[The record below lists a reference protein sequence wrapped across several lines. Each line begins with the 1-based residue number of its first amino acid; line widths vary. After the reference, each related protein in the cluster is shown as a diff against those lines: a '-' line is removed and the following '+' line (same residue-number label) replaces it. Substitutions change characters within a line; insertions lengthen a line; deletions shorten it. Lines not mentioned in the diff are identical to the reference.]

1 MASVAK
7 SRQVKRA
14 TILRWL
20 VLAVLV
26 HAEILGLV
34 GLMLYFWAP
43 RQAEIEAKRREAA
56 ARSEPISVS
65 TVDDS
70 TARRIIADLERQ
82 EEKAKQ
88 EQVKKEE
95 ESAKAPGQVVD
106 LARPRDERRPDDA
119 RFVAEYDSWVE
130 KETKKYGKFDPNSQ
144 QRRNGETEPNKRN
157 SPALTPEPSEAPPSP
172 GPLAM
177 RMPAEERRNPLTRAQ
192 PGSRAAESDQAGSDE
207 PMPSDPEGAFSR
219 VGSGAPRPRERSA
232 ATDEEVR
239 PSGRP
244 GLYGLVPSEEQIAR
258 SVGSGTQDH
267 LEGIDEGGETALNAK
282 RWIYATFFNRVKERV
297 RDHWKP
303 AEEYQRRDPTGRIY
317 GGEDRYTLLQVAL
330 KADGSLAKVS
340 VVHTCGL
347 DFLDDTA
354 VEAFKEAQPFLNPP
368 RKLVEDGH
376 GTVSFA
382 FGFFFEVSGAP
393 RMKLF
398 RYKSM

>member
-1 MASVAK
+1 MASLAK
-7 SRQVKRA
+7 SRRGKRG

-26 HAEILGLV
+26 HAELLGLV
-34 GLMLYFWAP
+34 GVALYFWAP
-43 RQAEIEAKRREAA
+43 RQADLEAKRREAA
-56 ARSEPISVS
+56 ARGEPISVS
-65 TVDDS
+65 TVDDD
-70 TARRIIADLERQ
+70 TARKIIADLEKQ

-95 ESAKAPGQVVD
+95 EAVKPPGQIVD

-119 RFVAEYDSWVE
+119 RFAAEYDSWVE
-130 KETKKYGKFDPNSQ
+130 NETKRYGKFDPAAQ
-144 QRRNGETEPNKRN
+144 QRRAGDSDPNKRN
-157 SPALTPEPSEAPPSP
+157 SPALTPNPSEIPASP

-177 RMPAEERRNPLTRAQ
+177 RAPAEERRNSPVRAGDR
-192 PGSRAAESDQAGSDE
+192 PNDSDQAGSDE
-207 PMPSDPEGAFSR
+207 QMPADQEGAFAR
-219 VGSGAPRPRERSA
+219 AGGGAPRPRERP
-232 ATDEEVR
+232 TEE
-239 PSGRP
+239 PGETGGRP
-244 GLYGLVPSEEQIAR
+244 GVYGLRLTEEQFAK

-267 LEGIDEGGETALNAK
+267 LEGIDEGTETALNAK
-282 RWIYATFFNRVKERV
+282 RWVYATFFNRVKERV

-303 AEEYQRRDPTGRIY
+303 AEEYQRRDPTGKIY

-330 KADGSLAKVS
+330 KADGSLAKTPV

-354 VEAFKEAQPFLNPP
+354 IEAFKEAQPFLNPP

>member
-1 MASVAK
+1 MASLAK
-7 SRQVKRA
+7 SRRGKRG

-26 HAEILGLV
+26 HAELLGVV
-34 GLMLYFWAP
+34 GLALYFWSP
-43 RQAEIEAKRREAA
+43 RQADLEAKRREAA

-65 TVDDS
+65 TVDDD
-70 TARRIIADLERQ
+70 TARKIIADLEKQ

-95 ESAKAPGQVVD
+95 EAVKPPGQVVD
-106 LARPRDERRPDDA
+106 LARPRDERRPEDA
-119 RFVAEYDSWVE
+119 RFAAEYDSWVE
-130 KETKKYGKFDPNSQ
+130 KETKRYGKFDSSAQ
-144 QRRNGETEPNKRN
+144 QRHAGDSDPNKTI
-157 SPALTPEPSEAPPSP
+157 SPALTPTPSEIPPSP

-177 RMPAEERRNPLTRAQ
+177 RAPAEDRRSSVGRS
-192 PGSRAAESDQAGSDE
+192 GSRADDSDQVGSDE
-207 PMPSDPEGAFSR
+207 QMPADPEGAFAHA
-219 VGSGAPRPRERSA
+219 GGGGARPRER
-232 ATDEEVR
+232 ATEE
-239 PSGRP
+239 SGEAGSRP
-244 GLYGLVPSEEQIAR
+244 GLYGLRLTEEQFAK

-267 LEGIDEGGETALNAK
+267 LEGIDEGAETALNAK
-282 RWIYATFFNRVKERV
+282 RWVYATFFNRVKERV

-303 AEEYQRRDPTGRIY
+303 AEEYQRRDPTGKIY

-330 KADGSLAKVS
+330 KADGSLAKPPV

>member
-1 MASVAK
+1 MASLAK
-7 SRQVKRA
+7 SRRGKRG

-26 HAEILGLV
+26 HAELLGLIGV
-34 GLMLYFWAP
+34 ALYFWAP
-43 RQAEIEAKRREAA
+43 RQDELEAKRREAA
-56 ARSEPISVS
+56 ARGEPISVS
-65 TVDDS
+65 TVDDD
-70 TARRIIADLERQ
+70 TARKIIADLEKQ

-95 ESAKAPGQVVD
+95 EAVKPPGQVVD
-106 LARPRDERRPDDA
+106 LPRPRDERRPDDA
-119 RFVAEYDSWVE
+119 RFAAEYDSWVE
-130 KETKKYGKFDPNSQ
+130 KETKRYGKFDPSSQ
-144 QRRNGETEPNKRN
+144 QRHAGDSEPNKRN
-157 SPALTPEPSEAPPSP
+157 APALTPNPSEIPASP

-177 RMPAEERRNPLTRAQ
+177 RAPAEDRRNALMR
-192 PGSRAAESDQAGSDE
+192 PGPRTNESDQAGSDE
-207 PMPSDPEGAFSR
+207 QMPADPEGAFSHA
-219 VGSGAPRPRERSA
+219 GSGAPRPRERPS
-232 ATDEEVR
+232 DE
-239 PSGRP
+239 SGEAGGHP
-244 GLYGLVPSEEQIAR
+244 GLYGLRLTEEQFAK
-258 SVGSGTQDH
+258 SLGSGTQDH
-267 LEGIDEGGETALNAK
+267 LEGIDEGSETALNAK
-282 RWIYATFFNRVKERV
+282 RWMYATFFNRVKERV

-303 AEEYQRRDPTGRIY
+303 AEEYQRRDPTGKIY

-330 KADGSLAKVS
+330 KADGSLAKPPL

>member
-1 MASVAK
+1 MASLAN
-7 SRQVKRA
+7 SRRGKRG
-14 TILRWL
+14 TILRWV

-26 HAEILGLV
+26 HAELLGLV
-34 GLMLYFWAP
+34 GVALYFWAP
-43 RQAEIEAKRREAA
+43 RQADIEAKRREAA
-56 ARSEPISVS
+56 ARGEPISVS
-65 TVDDS
+65 TVDDDA
-70 TARRIIADLERQ
+70 ARKIIADLEKQ

-95 ESAKAPGQVVD
+95 EAVKPPGQVVD

-119 RFVAEYDSWVE
+119 RFAAEYDSWVE
-130 KETKKYGKFDPNSQ
+130 KETKRYGKFDPSSQ
-144 QRRNGETEPNKRN
+144 QRRAGDADPNKRS
-157 SPALTPEPSEAPPSP
+157 SPALTPNPSEIPASP
-172 GPLAM
+172 GALAM
-177 RMPAEERRNPLTRAQ
+177 RAPTADRRNSFVRPGARATD
-192 PGSRAAESDQAGSDE
+192 SDQAGSDE
-207 PMPSDPEGAFSR
+207 EMPADPEGAFSR
-219 VGSGAPRPRERSA
+219 AGGGAPRPQERPDDVGPEGGS
-232 ATDEEVR
+232 
-239 PSGRP
+239 P
-244 GLYGLVPSEEQIAR
+244 GLRGLRLTEEQFAK

-267 LEGIDEGGETALNAK
+267 LEGIDEGSETALNAK
-282 RWIYATFFNRVKERV
+282 RWVYATFFNRVKERV

-303 AEEYQRRDPTGRIY
+303 AEEYQRRDPTGKIY
-317 GGEDRYTLLQVAL
+317 GSEDRYTLLQVAL
-330 KADGSLAKVS
+330 KADGSLAKPPI

-368 RKLVEDGH
+368 RKLVEDGK